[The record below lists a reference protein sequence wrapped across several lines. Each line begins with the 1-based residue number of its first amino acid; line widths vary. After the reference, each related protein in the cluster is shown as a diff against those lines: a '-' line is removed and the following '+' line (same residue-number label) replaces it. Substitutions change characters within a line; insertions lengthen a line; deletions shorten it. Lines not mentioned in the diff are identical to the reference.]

1 MVDVAFDL
9 LRRVSGFMSFGSDKS
24 GGSNQKREQSQFV
37 GSELF
42 QRTYREGMA
51 LVEEAATYLDGPGR
65 DHSKE
70 LPRSI
75 ALAYATESM
84 RLTTRLMQVAA
95 WLLVQK
101 AVHEGDMS
109 EDEALS
115 EKYELGGRELARG
128 EGIKGSELL
137 PDALKDLVGRSESIF
152 SRIDRLDAQLR
163 SEKPIEQ
170 TSLEV
175 QQDRVEAFFR
185 DSLGPNTTKH

>member
-1 MVDVAFDL
+1 
-9 LRRVSGFMSFGSDKS
+9 MSFGSDNN
-24 GGSNQKREQSQFV
+24 GGSNQRLEQSEFV

-65 DHSKE
+65 DQAKD
-70 LPRSI
+70 LPRAT

-109 EDEALS
+109 EDEAMA

-128 EGIKGSELL
+128 EGIKGSDQL
-137 PDALKDLVGRSESIF
+137 PDALRDLVIRSERIF
-152 SRIDRLDAQLR
+152 SRIDRLDTQMRADDR
-163 SEKPIEQ
+163 SAHS
-170 TSLEV
+170 SLSD
-175 QQDRVEAFFR
+175 QQQRVEAFFR
-185 DSLGPNTTKH
+185 DTLDPSTTKH

>member
-1 MVDVAFDL
+1 M
-9 LRRVSGFMSFGSDKS
+9 GFGSEKN
-24 GGSNQKREQSQFV
+24 GGSAGGREQSQFV

-65 DHSKE
+65 EQSKD
-70 LPRSI
+70 LPRAT

-115 EKYELGGRELARG
+115 EKYELGGRDLAR

-137 PDALKDLVGRSESIF
+137 PDALKDLVARSERIF
-152 SRIDRLDAQLR
+152 SRIDRLDAQMR
-163 SEKPIEQ
+163 SGEPMQ
-170 TSLEV
+170 QSSLAD
-175 QQDRVEAFFR
+175 QQERVEAFFR
-185 DSLGPNTTKH
+185 DTLGLDVTRH